1 VENKV
6 NFFDYD
12 RVSLEAFFSSI
23 DEPSYRA
30 RQVFQWVHRRKVI
43 NLADMTD
50 LSVELRHRLSSLGSF
65 ELPKVVEERRS
76 QDGTIKWLTTL
87 WDGNIVETVL
97 IPEVKRNT
105 LCISSQAGC
114 ALKCAFCATGRQGF
128 SRNLSTS
135 EIIGQL
141 WLAEEIVSNYR
152 QEQFKLSNIVMMG
165 MGEPLL
171 NYSNVVSAMKI
182 MLDDFAYGLS
192 RRRVTLS
199 TAGVVPGIDLL
210 GSDCPVSLAVS
221 LHAADDNLRSRLV
234 PLNKKYP
241 ISVLLN
247 ACRRYSKNNLNSTVT
262 FEYILLK
269 DVNDSESDALKLTS
283 LLGDLPSKVN
293 LIPYNQVEGTGF
305 MVPNIDVINKFRM
318 ILNDAGIITI
328 TRKTRGSDIDAACGQ
343 LAGRVDEYSN
353 RQQNKKVPDEKV
365 KISG

>member
-1 VENKV
+1 MENKV

-12 RVSLEAFFSSI
+12 RLSLEAFFSSL

-43 NLADMTD
+43 KPQDMTD
-50 LSVELRHRLSSLGSF
+50 LSIELRNRLSSLGGF
-65 ELPKVVEERRS
+65 ELPKVVKEKRS

-97 IPEVKRNT
+97 IPEAKRNT

-114 ALKCAFCATGRQGF
+114 ALRCVFCATGRQGF
-128 SRNLSTS
+128 ARNLSTS

-141 WLAEEIVSNYR
+141 WLAEEILSNPQ
-152 QEQFKLSNIVMMG
+152 QEQIKISNIVMMG
-165 MGEPLL
+165 MGEPLM

-241 ISVLLN
+241 IAILLE
-247 ACRRYSKNNLNSTVT
+247 ACRRYSKKNLNNSIT

-269 DVNDSESDALKLTS
+269 DVNDSKEDAIKLIS
-283 LLGDLPSKVN
+283 LLADLPSKVN
-293 LIPYNQVEGTGF
+293 LIPYNQVDGTGF
-305 MVPNIDVINKFRM
+305 IAPNIEVINKFRM

-343 LAGRVDEYSN
+343 LAGRVQSHSSKN
-353 RQQNKKVPDEKV
+353 QNKKFPDGMVEV
-365 KISG
+365 GG